1 MTAFLDPPPTPEERA
16 RAFIDVLYG
25 RPLRR
30 EDYAGR
36 AAADR
41 ALWLRGWALSKFVR
55 NWPGFRLIGAFHD
68 ALRQGNLTATHD
80 LLKQFEEEARSIHPN
95 WNSKPHVALMARLL
109 DAAEKGQ
116 APEECPVEVHF
127 LVAYWVHETSDVAEV
142 LTELGFNRRALRRQE
157 CKVAQD
163 TFRAT
168 EEAGEALIDHILRAG
183 LHLAQKDVPPDA
195 LRTEPLRDVARKV
208 RGRQRKEVLQE
219 LPQAERE
226 RARQERRRQ
235 IVPYD
240 PDLHG
245 GDGVSPLPEDTV
257 ETLKR
262 INSLPP
268 AQRRAAMM
276 AIRADAEGR
285 ELKEQCAREGLRYK
299 AVHEALRQARRSLS
313 S

>member
-1 MTAFLDPPPTPEERA
+1 
-16 RAFIDVLYG
+16 
-25 RPLRR
+25 
-30 EDYAGR
+30 
-36 AAADR
+36 
-41 ALWLRGWALSKFVR
+41 
-55 NWPGFRLIGAFHD
+55 
-68 ALRQGNLTATHD
+68 LTAAHD
-80 LLKQFEEEARSIHPN
+80 LLKQFEEEARSIHPSWN
-95 WNSKPHVALMARLL
+95 WQPFVASMARHL

-116 APEECPVEVHF
+116 AAEVCPPEVD
-127 LVAYWVHETSDVAEV
+127 LLIALWMRDSSDVADA
-142 LTELGFNRRALRRQE
+142 LTGLGFNRWALRRQE
-157 CKVAQD
+157 RTVAQD

-168 EEAGEALIDHILRAG
+168 EEGEALLDHILRAA

-195 LRTEPLRDVARKV
+195 LRTEPLRDVGRKV
-208 RGRQRKEVLQE
+208 RARQREEVLHE

-226 RARQERRRQ
+226 RARQGRRRQ

-245 GDGVSPLPEDTV
+245 GHSDSPLPEDTV

-262 INSLPP
+262 IDSLPP
-268 AQRRAAMM
+268 AQRQAAMV
-276 AIRADAEGR
+276 AIRAYAEGR

>member
-16 RAFIDVLYG
+16 RAFIDVVNR

-30 EDYAGR
+30 EDYSNPAT
-36 AAADR
+36 AKR

-55 NWPGFRLIGAFHD
+55 NWPVFRLIGAFHD
-68 ALRQGNLTATHD
+68 ALRQGNLTAAHD

-95 WNSKPHVALMARLL
+95 WNWQPFMAMMARPL

-116 APEECPVEVHF
+116 APEECPPEVD
-127 LVAYWVHETSDVAEV
+127 LLIVLWMRDSSDVADA
-142 LTELGFNRRALRRQE
+142 LTGLGFNRRALRHQE
-157 CKVAQD
+157 LEVAK
-163 TFRAT
+163 AT
-168 EEAGEALIDHILRAG
+168 LRETEGGDAPLDHILRAA
-183 LHLAQKDVPPDA
+183 LHLARKDVPPDA
-195 LRTEPLRDVARKV
+195 LRTEPLRDVGRKV
-208 RGRQRKEVLQE
+208 RGRQRNEVLQE
-219 LPQAERE
+219 LPQADRE
-226 RARQERRRQ
+226 GARQERSRQ
-235 IVPYD
+235 IVPYS
-240 PDLHG
+240 PHLHG
-245 GDGVSPLPEDTV
+245 SHRDAPLLEDTH
-257 ETLKR
+257 ELLKR
-262 INSLPP
+262 IDSLPP